1 MRLKNQ
7 LPKLMDV
14 ILIDSPYF
22 NHVDF
27 LWSLNVNKLVNE
39 PVKEI
44 LNKTD
49 DINWVYSGLN
59 PSMTSIKNVNVASDK
74 KKMVSDKRPP
84 NSVNQLKYSSLKN
97 ISDNLDSIIES
108 IMPRP
113 MNDND
118 VAEFKRQSE
127 RQKILLG
134 VLIELFKSFERNY
147 GQNRLDLNDKFS
159 NSTRVKLIENKIE
172 KNHNRSSEIH
182 NSNDGSN
189 IDHRAVFN
197 KLKNTDSEG

>member
-49 DINWVYSGLN
+49 DINWVYSSGPN
-59 PSMTSIKNVNVASDK
+59 PSMTSVKNVNFASDK
-74 KKMVSDKRPP
+74 KKMVNISDKRPT

-118 VAEFKRQSE
+118 MAEFKRQSE

-147 GQNRLDLNDKFS
+147 GENRLDLNDKFS
-159 NSTRVKLIENKIE
+159 NSTRVKLIE
-172 KNHNRSSEIH
+172 KNDDRSSEIH

-197 KLKNTDSEG
+197 KLKNADSEG